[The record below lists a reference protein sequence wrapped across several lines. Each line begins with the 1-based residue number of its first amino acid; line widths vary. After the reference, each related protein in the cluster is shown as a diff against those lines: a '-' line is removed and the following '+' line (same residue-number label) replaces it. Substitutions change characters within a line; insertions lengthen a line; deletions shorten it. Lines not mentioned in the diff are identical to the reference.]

1 MRGCCVTAV
10 LVSTCSTVITSRIE
24 LPVTTV
30 SLVQG
35 ECLGG
40 GFEAALS
47 SDVIVAEKSARFG
60 FPEILFNLFPGMGAY
75 SFLDRKIG
83 QKGAEA
89 VISSGKIYSADEML
103 ALGIVDAVAEDGAG
117 ETEVVDLIKRRTR
130 MRNGLQA
137 LAATRRRVHSITFEE
152 LLDVVNIWVDA
163 ALRINLRDLKL
174 MQRLVSAAEWSERT
188 ATGALTLGPIQAKL
202 PLLSGVSST
211 CVLVNWVPSPSSP
224 AEESSTAYGRGPS
237 VSGSELEYSIQEVSE
252 LLSIPIQKL
261 RRWDEQGVLVAVRT
275 SGGHRRYSKELIDRL
290 AASGIGAGSDRA
302 SRELATVKRALAEK
316 RRIIQ
321 LLLESENRYRDLVE
335 TSHDLIWATDA
346 QGRFTYLNTAAHDI
360 FGLAPKDLHRPLLL
374 RLRSGRRPHRQPPLP
389 GHVAQGR

>member
-1 MRGCCVTAV
+1 MEMHIPAAILEARQQPAAAPVPTGVEYIFSPQLTARYDMESRSMWSRWTAEPRPCFNPSLLADIRAYYEFVSQTHGVVHCEGEEHPIEYTV
-10 LVSTCSTVITSRIE
+10 LASGIPGVFNLGGDLDLFKQLIGARDRAGLLRYGRACIDVLYRNYISHE

-174 MQRLVSAAEWSERT
+174 MQRLVSRQN
-188 ATGALTLGPIQAKL
+188 G
-202 PLLSGVSST
+202 
-211 CVLVNWVPSPSSP
+211 
-224 AEESSTAYGRGPS
+224 
-237 VSGSELEYSIQEVSE
+237 
-252 LLSIPIQKL
+252 
-261 RRWDEQGVLVAVRT
+261 
-275 SGGHRRYSKELIDRL
+275 
-290 AASGIGAGSDRA
+290 
-302 SRELATVKRALAEK
+302 
-316 RRIIQ
+316 
-321 LLLESENRYRDLVE
+321 
-335 TSHDLIWATDA
+335 
-346 QGRFTYLNTAAHDI
+346 LNEPQQVH
-360 FGLAPKDLHRPLLL
+360 
-374 RLRSGRRPHRQPPLP
+374 
-389 GHVAQGR
+389 